1 MASIYLNKKKCGIGE
16 NFARGIR
23 NAGLWINPES
33 IDDWNPESIIYDII
47 RSPESSTWN
56 QELLA
61 WNPES
66 KTTLDSLTLGDKKRD
81 QLLQETFGTQHS
93 HRFIIGFRKTNMAA
107 ISFFWKTNIATVSLF
122 GTPIWPPSQ
131 YFGTPKWPQLHQF
144 GILIWPPFL
153 GFGKPIWPP
162 FHCFGTLIW
171 PP

>member
-1 MASIYLNKKKCGIGE
+1 MLDFGSIQNPLMIGIQ
-16 NFARGIR
+16 N
-23 NAGLWINPES
+23 LLS
-33 IDDWNPESIIYDII
+33 TDII

-56 QELLA
+56 QESLA

-107 ISFFWKTNIATVSLF
+107 GSFFWKTNMATVSLF

-144 GILIWPPFL
+144 GILIWPPFH

-162 FHCFGTLIW
+162 FHCFGTPIW